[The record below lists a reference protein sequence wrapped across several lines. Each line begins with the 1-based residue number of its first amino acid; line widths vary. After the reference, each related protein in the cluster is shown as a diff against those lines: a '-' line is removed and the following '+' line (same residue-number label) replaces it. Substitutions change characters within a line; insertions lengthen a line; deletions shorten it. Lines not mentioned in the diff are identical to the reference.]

1 MPTPQSYA
9 NHAHRPRLAAVAG
22 FFWVVALVGYA
33 QRWRGSTSAASM
45 ILGPAGLIGAVAVL
59 IAISRAY
66 ITTLQDRIIRL
77 EMRVRALAL
86 LTPEQQARLATLDR
100 KRIAALRFAS
110 DAELPALLE
119 RAVREQLTPDQI
131 KRAIT
136 SWVPDYDR
144 T

>member
-1 MPTPQSYA
+1 M
-9 NHAHRPRLAAVAG
+9 
-22 FFWVVALVGYA
+22 
-33 QRWRGSTSAASM
+33 
-45 ILGPAGLIGAVAVL
+45 GPAGLIGAVAVL

-77 EMRVRALAL
+77 EMRVRAMAL
-86 LTPEQQARLATLDR
+86 LTPAQQASLTSLDR

-119 RAVREQLTPDQI
+119 RAVREQMTTDQI
-131 KRAIT
+131 KRAVT
-136 SWVPDYDR
+136 NWVPDHDR